1 MDKKQKVIF
10 ICTGNSC
17 RSQMAEG
24 FLKNIASNVFEVYS
38 AGSNPSEVNPN
49 AIATM
54 QELNIDI
61 SEHTS
66 DSIDCY
72 INMGINI
79 VITVCDHANQ
89 ICPNFPGKVEK
100 IHWSIEDPFQGW
112 EINNANLKNFRRTRD
127 KIKYHIDEFINNL
140 ERK

>member
-1 MDKKQKVIF
+1 MNKKQKVIF

-24 FLKNIASNVFEVYS
+24 FLKNIAGEVFDVYS
-38 AGSNPSEVNPN
+38 AGSHPSKVHPN
-49 AIATM
+49 AITVM
-54 QELNIDI
+54 KELNIDI

-66 DSIDCY
+66 DNIDCY

-89 ICPNFPGKVEK
+89 LCPNFPEQIEKV
-100 IHWSIEDPFQGW
+100 HWSIEDPFQGW
-112 EINNANLKNFRRTRD
+112 TTNKVDLNNFRITRD
-127 KIKYHIDEFINNL
+127 KIKKHINQFINNL
-140 ERK
+140 EKK

>member
-1 MDKKQKVIF
+1 MNKKQKVIF

-24 FLKNIASNVFEVYS
+24 FLKNIAGEVFDVYS
-38 AGSNPSEVNPN
+38 AGSHPSKVHPN
-49 AIATM
+49 AITVM
-54 QELNIDI
+54 KELNIDI

-66 DSIDCY
+66 DNIDCY

-89 ICPNFPGKVEK
+89 LCPNFQEQIEK
-100 IHWSIEDPFQGW
+100 LHWSIEDPFQGW
-112 EINNANLKNFRRTRD
+112 TTNKVDLNNFRITRD
-127 KIKYHIDEFINNL
+127 KIKKHINQFINNL
-140 ERK
+140 EKK